1 MQPALSVR
9 IVASLL
15 RFGDNARSRRTM
27 PQDTKSPQDGAGRPQ
42 WPGYLQIAA
51 IVGVVA
57 VALFFARAP
66 ERVERFAEADLTPEA
81 RKPVVRVV
89 QPAATEQA
97 LTLKLTGS
105 VRLKERATVISEVV
119 GRVVWVSP
127 KFEPGKSIDADEIF
141 IRVDPKEFELKVE
154 AARLEV
160 AAREAGLK
168 SLENRNEDTT
178 EAAFELKK
186 ALVALELADLQLQR
200 TNISLPYSFRVI
212 SSSVEVGELVGP
224 AEKVGRAAVLGVAYR
239 PESIRVAAPI
249 EQRDLKYLA
258 PAIGRT
264 AQVRTKMG
272 IYEAEVVGTS
282 SVVAAKSR
290 LATLYLKFPDGL
302 PAGSLPL
309 PHTFAEVVVAGP
321 SHEGVYVLPEA
332 AAQAQS
338 RVWVVR
344 DGVLD
349 SAEPRT
355 LGRVDGGWVVEAF
368 DAGEGVVL
376 GTLPGAREGLAVTLA
391 DSRA

>member
-1 MQPALSVR
+1 
-9 IVASLL
+9 
-15 RFGDNARSRRTM
+15 M
-27 PQDTKSPQDGAGRPQ
+27 PQDTKSPRDGAGRPQ

-66 ERVERFAEADLTPEA
+66 ERVERFAESDLTPEA

-249 EQRDLKYLA
+249 GQRDLKYLA

-290 LATLYLKFPDGL
+290 LATLYLQFPDGL

-332 AAQAQS
+332 AAQAQG